1 MRKSR
6 IPTWGGPFSTW
17 GAALPFLREAFP
29 CSSLHDQ
36 SLEILLFVIANITD
50 SNISVKGRTAKNGRQ
65 SYHHGCFVS
74 LNTENKSLQFADL
87 ADSHPFEPV
96 VELFSRACAQHVSK
110 LLDQLIR
117 LIDFGVQRT
126 WRASFSC
133 S

>member
-36 SLEILLFVIANITD
+36 SLEILLFVIVNITD
-50 SNISVKGRTAKNGRQ
+50 SNISKGRTAKNGRQ

-74 LNTENKSLQFADL
+74 LNTQNKSLQFADL

-96 VELFSRACAQHVSK
+96 VEL
-110 LLDQLIR
+110 I
-117 LIDFGVQRT
+117 
-126 WRASFSC
+126 
-133 S
+133 